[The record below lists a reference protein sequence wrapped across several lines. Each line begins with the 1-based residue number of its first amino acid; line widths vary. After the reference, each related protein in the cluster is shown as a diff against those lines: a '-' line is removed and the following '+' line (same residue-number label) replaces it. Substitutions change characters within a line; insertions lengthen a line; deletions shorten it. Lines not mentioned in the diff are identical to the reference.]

1 MLWITFKK
9 CEIGVGQPSNL
20 EWQCLVGRPEFLVRR
35 NASQFTRAAGAVRRK
50 SLVSVRVKLARLRVA
65 LDRGIELLRVE
76 SLEPGAKPRQLL
88 RGELFNCLLDVF
100 GGGHVQHIALIEE
113 A

>member
-1 MLWITFKK
+1 
-9 CEIGVGQPSNL
+9 
-20 EWQCLVGRPEFLVRR
+20 
-35 NASQFTRAAGAVRRK
+35 VRRK

-76 SLEPGAKPRQLL
+76 SLEPGAKPRELS
-88 RGELFNCLLDVF
+88 RGELFNGLLDVF
-100 GGGHVQHIALIEE
+100 SGGHVQDIALPDE